1 MRSIEQRVES
11 FFLLAT
17 LYDAENE
24 CLKEDAKN
32 HAISDLGIWKD
43 RMDYYLDWLHENSTE
58 VLLNLAN
65 LRKKWPACCE
75 ALEEILYSET
85 IAY

>member
-1 MRSIEQRVES
+1 MSSIEHRVES

-24 CLKEDAKN
+24 CLKPGSDKQGVHNIN
-32 HAISDLGIWKD
+32 HWKEKMDFDLE
-43 RMDYYLDWLHENSTE
+43 WLHQHSPQ

-75 ALEEILYSET
+75 ALEEILYSD
-85 IAY
+85 